1 MRFTNI
7 GYDVNMT
14 YVTGVS
20 KVSSNRK
27 GRNNKNTKRFYM
39 VFYVDSNGNFH
50 TKRIK
55 WYEVPW
61 YKMQICKIRKFHC
74 SDCQE
79 KFTLALKKGAKPLCP
94 NCLN

>member
-1 MRFTNI
+1 M
-7 GYDVNMT
+7 
-14 YVTGVS
+14 YVKGVS
-20 KVSSNRK
+20 WTTNNRK
-27 GRNNKNTKRFYM
+27 GRSNEHTKRYPL
-39 VFYVDSNGNFH
+39 VFYYDESGRFH

-55 WYEVPW
+55 RYEVPW